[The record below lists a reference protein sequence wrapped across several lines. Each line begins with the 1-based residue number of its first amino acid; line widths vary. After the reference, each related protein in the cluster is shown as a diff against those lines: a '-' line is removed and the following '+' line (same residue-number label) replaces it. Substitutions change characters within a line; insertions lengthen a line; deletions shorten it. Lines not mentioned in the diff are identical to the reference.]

1 MPWPVRRPAAVHS
14 PSHSPLTSD
23 VLHWLVLL
31 LVLVSGWL
39 WIQRER
45 LRRAWMWRGLRDV
58 QSVLQTLAEPVIVM
72 RSHTIVSVNKAAL
85 DAFGY
90 SSCRELEGRPVT
102 VLMQRHDA
110 ALHGSYVRRY
120 EMTGE
125 KQVIGKP
132 RVVTGRRRDGSE
144 VALMLSVS
152 ACATPGEYIGILY
165 RQQEVEARKAAEAK
179 LLQSELARLKM
190 QVRAGGLLSPR
201 HVSPVRRGARL
212 FEAWTGAWR
221 GAENAGTEASKQR
234 ASSPPE
240 RSSESIHR

>member
-1 MPWPVRRPAAVHS
+1 VTARR
-14 PSHSPLTSD
+14 
-23 VLHWLVLL
+23 
-31 LVLVSGWL
+31 
-39 WIQRER
+39 
-45 LRRAWMWRGLRDV
+45 
-58 QSVLQTLAEPVIVM
+58 
-72 RSHTIVSVNKAAL
+72 
-85 DAFGY
+85 
-90 SSCRELEGRPVT
+90 
-102 VLMQRHDA
+102 
-110 ALHGSYVRRY
+110 
-120 EMTGE
+120 
-125 KQVIGKP
+125 
-132 RVVTGRRRDGSE
+132 